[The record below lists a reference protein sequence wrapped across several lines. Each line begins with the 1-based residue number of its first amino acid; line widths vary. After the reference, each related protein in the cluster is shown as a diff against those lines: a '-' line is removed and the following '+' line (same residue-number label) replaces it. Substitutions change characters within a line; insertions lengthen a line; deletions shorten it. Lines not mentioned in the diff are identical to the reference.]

1 MGCDPSPRYLFAV
14 ALKGLDLKERSLGET
29 MECSHNQ
36 VNPIGRTSP
45 HSLVP
50 SSNRDLDSSVLS
62 WGRPMSA
69 NEDLLNRE
77 CACLS
82 IDRPALEALLDRGEV
97 GGLYASILAKQPH
110 LFSSVPVFLTRTH
123 VGEISAAVSA
133 IERVIAMPAY
143 ATAAI
148 SRAPAIAGHAFGP
161 RGVFYGYDF
170 HLAVDGPKL
179 IEINTNAGGALLN
192 ALLGRAQKACCPEM
206 ATLTCA
212 PRPLDSLEGEFVAMF
227 RREFALQRGDKPLR
241 TVAIVDDDPE
251 AQYLYAE
258 FLLFQQMFR
267 AAGLE
272 AVIVA
277 GDALTFEGGRLRAAE
292 NVIDLVYSRLTD
304 FYFETASHDA
314 LREAYE
320 AGSVV
325 VTPDPHAHAL
335 YADKRNLITLSDRAG
350 LVDLGADDDTI
361 ARLTARVPRTI
372 LVTSSNRD
380 ALWKDRRKYFF
391 KTVAGYGGKAAY
403 RGDKLTTSTW
413 AEMTGREYVAQE
425 IVQPSE
431 RTISLNGER
440 VPLKLDL
447 RAYVYDGHVQ
457 LMAARLYQGQTTNFR
472 TAGGGFAP
480 VFTECA

>member
-1 MGCDPSPRYLFAV
+1 
-14 ALKGLDLKERSLGET
+14 
-29 MECSHNQ
+29 
-36 VNPIGRTSP
+36 
-45 HSLVP
+45 
-50 SSNRDLDSSVLS
+50 
-62 WGRPMSA
+62 MSA
-69 NEDLLNRE
+69 TADLLNRE

-82 IDRPALEALLDRGEV
+82 IDRPALEALVDRGDV
-97 GGLYASILAKQPH
+97 SGLYGSILANQPH
-110 LFSSVPVFLTRTH
+110 LFSAVPVFLTRTH
-123 VGEISAAVSA
+123 VAEISAAVST
-133 IERVIAMPAY
+133 IERVIAMPSY
-143 ATAAI
+143 ATVAI
-148 SRAPAIAGHAFGP
+148 ARAPTIARHAFGP

-170 HLAVDGPKL
+170 HLGADGPKL

-227 RREFALQRGDKPLR
+227 RREFALQRGDAPLR
-241 TVAIVDDDPE
+241 AVAIVDDAPE

-258 FLLFQQMFR
+258 FLLFQQMIR

-272 AVIVA
+272 AYIVA
-277 GDALTFEGGRLRAAE
+277 GDALTFEGGQLRVAG
-292 NVIDLVYSRLTD
+292 NVIDLVYNRLTD

-320 AGSVV
+320 TGSVV

-335 YADKRNLITLSDRAG
+335 YADKRNLITLSDRKE
-350 LVDLGADDDTI
+350 LVELGVDDAAI
-361 ARLTARVPRTI
+361 AMLEARVPRTI
-372 LVTSSNRD
+372 QVTSANRD
-380 ALWKDRRKYFF
+380 ALWNDRKKYFF
-391 KTVAGYGGKAAY
+391 KTVSGYGGKAAY

-425 IVQPSE
+425 IVRPSE
-431 RTISLNGER
+431 RTISLEGER

-447 RAYVYDGHVQ
+447 RAYVYDGSVQ

-472 TAGGGFAP
+472 TPGGGFAP
-480 VFTECA
+480 VFTECT

>member
-1 MGCDPSPRYLFAV
+1 MS
-14 ALKGLDLKERSLGET
+14 
-29 MECSHNQ
+29 
-36 VNPIGRTSP
+36 
-45 HSLVP
+45 
-50 SSNRDLDSSVLS
+50 DS
-62 WGRPMSA
+62 A
-69 NEDLLNRE
+69 DLLNRE

-82 IDRPALEALLDRGEV
+82 IDRPALEALLDRGDV
-97 GGLYASILAKQPH
+97 SGLYGSILANQPH

-123 VGEISAAVSA
+123 VTEISAAVSA
-133 IERVIAMPAY
+133 IERVIAMPSY

-148 SRAPAIAGHAFGP
+148 TRAPAIAGHAFGP

-170 HLAVDGPKL
+170 HLAADGPKL

-212 PRPLDSLEGEFVAMF
+212 PRPLDSLEWEFVAMF
-227 RREFALQRGDKPLR
+227 RREFALQRGDASLR

-251 AQYLYAE
+251 TQYLYSE

-277 GDALTFEGGRLRAAE
+277 GDALTFEGGQLRAAGH
-292 NVIDLVYSRLTD
+292 VIDLVYNRLTD
-304 FYFETASHDA
+304 FYFETASHAA

-320 AGSVV
+320 TGSVV
-325 VTPDPHAHAL
+325 VTPDSRAHAL
-335 YADKRNLITLSDRAG
+335 YADKRNLITLSDRDE
-350 LVDLGADDDTI
+350 LVALGADDATI
-361 ARLTARVPRTI
+361 AMLEAFVPHTI
-372 LVTSSNRD
+372 QVMSSNRD
-380 ALWKDRRKYFF
+380 ALWKDRKRYFF
-391 KTVAGYGGKAAY
+391 KTVTGYGGKAAY
-403 RGDKLTTSTW
+403 RGDKLTKSTW

-425 IVQPSE
+425 IVRPSE
-431 RTISLNGER
+431 RTITLDGER
-440 VPLKLDL
+440 VLLKLDV

-457 LMAARLYQGQTTNFR
+457 LMAARLYRGQTTNFR

-480 VFTECA
+480 VFTESA